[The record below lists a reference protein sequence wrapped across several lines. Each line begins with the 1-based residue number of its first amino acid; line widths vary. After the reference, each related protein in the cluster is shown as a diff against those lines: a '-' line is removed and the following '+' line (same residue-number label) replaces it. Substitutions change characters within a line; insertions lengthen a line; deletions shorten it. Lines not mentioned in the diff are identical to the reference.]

1 MIVNE
6 HNSQP
11 YMKSLATCLNKVFND
26 GYTEDFKVTDQGL
39 FSIQHERVYQP
50 EQVNV
55 VNFFRFEGTSNPDD
69 EAVLYVIETTDG
81 TKGTLT
87 DAYGVYQDPL
97 IGSFM
102 KQVEHIKKKKV
113 NH

>member
-39 FSIQHERVYQP
+39 FSIQHERIYQP
-50 EQVNV
+50 EDINV

-69 EAVLYVIETTDG
+69 EAVLYVIETNDG
-81 TKGTLT
+81 IKGTLT
-87 DAYGVYQDPL
+87 DAYGVYMDPQ
-97 IGSFM
+97 IAAFM
-102 KQVEHIKKKKV
+102 KRVEHITKKPV
-113 NH
+113 RH

>member
-39 FSIQHERVYQP
+39 FSIQHEQIYQP
-50 EQVNV
+50 EDINV

-69 EAVLYVIETTDG
+69 EAVLYVIEANDG
-81 TKGTLT
+81 IKGTLT
-87 DAYGVYQDPL
+87 DAYGVYMDPH
-97 IGSFM
+97 IADFM
-102 KQVEHIKKKKV
+102 KRVEHITKKTAS
-113 NH
+113 H

>member
-50 EQVNV
+50 EDISI

-69 EAVLYVIETTDG
+69 EAVMYVIETNTG

-87 DAYGVYQDPL
+87 DAYGVYNDPQVAA
-97 IGSFM
+97 FM
-102 KQVEHIKKKKV
+102 KRVEQITKKPV
-113 NH
+113 RH

>member
-11 YMKSLATCLNKVFND
+11 YMKSMATLLNKVFND
-26 GYTEDFKVTDQGL
+26 GYTEDFKVTEQGL
-39 FSIQHERVYQP
+39 VSIQKGKVYQP
-50 EQVNV
+50 AEVNI

-81 TKGTLT
+81 VKGTLT
-87 DAYGVYQDPL
+87 DAYGVYMDPHL
-97 IGSFM
+97 SDFI
-102 KQVEHIKKKKV
+102 KQVESIHKKTA
-113 NH
+113 

>member
-11 YMKSLATCLNKVFND
+11 YMKSMATLLNKVFND
-26 GYTEDFKVTDQGL
+26 GYTEDFKVTDRGL
-39 FSIQHERVYQP
+39 ESVQNGKAYQP
-50 EQVNV
+50 EEVNV

-69 EAVLYVIETTDG
+69 EAVIYVIETGDG

-87 DAYGVYQDPL
+87 DAYGVYMDPQV
-97 IGSFM
+97 SAFM
-102 KQVEHIKKKKV
+102 KQVENIKKKTA
-113 NH
+113 

>member
-26 GYTEDFKVTDQGL
+26 GYTEDFKATDQGL
-39 FSIQHERVYQP
+39 FSIQHERSYQP
-50 EQVNV
+50 EDINV

-69 EAVLYVIETTDG
+69 EAVLYVIETNDG
-81 TKGTLT
+81 LKGTLT
-87 DAYGVYQDPL
+87 DAYGVYMDPQ
-97 IGSFM
+97 IAAFM
-102 KQVEHIKKKKV
+102 KRVEHITKKTSR
-113 NH
+113 H